1 MVRIPR
7 SETPF
12 GYSPIFFLKIKLSPL
27 KTKRLFL
34 PFCEKEGQ
42 CGGSGWTETKSH
54 VKVRSKE
61 MLIQKDEKFRKEWE
75 KKGPRDPPTHKIT
88 RQSQCTFQREEGS
101 GAELVEICCDKHPS
115 LAWALQS
122 LPAQGPLPTPAWC
135 PATPVTPWTS
145 VPGTEPEEG
154 TALPSSSSC
163 VALMTSQDRGLC
175 VSWLDGVIWKLT
187 KAFCPHNSQRDYCFT
202 DGF

>member
-1 MVRIPR
+1 MVRISR

-12 GYSPIFFLKIKLSPL
+12 GYSPIFFLKIKLSSL
-27 KTKRLFL
+27 IAKRLFL

-42 CGGSGWTETKSH
+42 CGGNGWTETKSH

-88 RQSQCTFQREEGS
+88 RESQCTFQREEGS
-101 GAELVEICCDKHPS
+101 GAELVEICCDKQPLLSLGPAESPS
-115 LAWALQS
+115 A
-122 LPAQGPLPTPAWC
+122 GPSADTS

-163 VALMTSQDRGLC
+163 VALRTSQARGLC